1 MEEEFIKF
9 MIENRLSENTY
20 KSYANDLRIFK
31 QYYFNSYGEELT
43 TLNHADISMYIN
55 YLIKCDISV
64 KSINRKIAA
73 LKQYNLFLLEQN
85 IQNDVVIL
93 DKDYIKIQASMVKK
107 HVPSILEINK
117 LKHTASRDEKNAKRD
132 YCLICIFTY
141 GGLRESELVNIKIN
155 DIKLEEHFINIIGK
169 GNKFR
174 QVIINSY
181 MYDSIKDYLEERLKI
196 NTKNPYL
203 FIGQKN
209 KFTKEPLNRNFCN
222 RLLNKYGELCK
233 IAKLHPHLLRAYFC
247 TNALHNAGYSLD
259 QVANQ
264 AGHSSINT
272 TKAYL
277 DTEEESLLKL
287 ANRL

>member
-1 MEEEFIKF
+1 MEKEFIKF

-20 KSYANDLRIFK
+20 KSYANDLKIFK
-31 QYYFNSYGEELT
+31 EYYSNSYGEKLT

-55 YLIKCDISV
+55 YLRKCDISA

-85 IQNDVVIL
+85 LQTDVVIL
-93 DKDYIKIQASMVKK
+93 DKDYIKIQTSMVRKQI
-107 HVPSILEINK
+107 PSLSQIDK

-132 YCLICIFTY
+132 YCLMCIFVY
-141 GGLRESELVNIKIN
+141 GGLRESELVNIKIK
-155 DIKLEEHFINIIGK
+155 DINLEHKFINIIGK

-174 QVIINSY
+174 QVMINNY
-181 MYDSIKDYLEERLKI
+181 MYDAIVDYLEEREKI
-196 NTKNPYL
+196 DTENPYL
-203 FIGQKN
+203 FLGQKN

-222 RLLNKYGELCK
+222 RILNKYGELCK
-233 IAKLHPHLLRAYFC
+233 IAKLHPHILRAYFC
-247 TNALHNAGYSLD
+247 SNALHNAGYTVD

-272 TKAYL
+272 TKGYL
-277 DTEEESLLKL
+277 DTENQDLLSL
-287 ANRL
+287 ANKL